1 MSTSCFR
8 IALLTASLA
17 LAAAAAHAS
26 SFQQQVAADPR
37 GEVDVSNI
45 AGSIVVS
52 GWDQSTVAVTADLPG
67 DTRRVKLTSGHG
79 RTSVCV
85 RYDQGCDSM
94 GFFGDKTPVRLEV
107 HVPRGSELEVSGV
120 SADIRSRGI
129 TGRQHLHTVSGD
141 IQAALGAGDDDANS
155 VSGNITLE
163 GSGEDGA
170 LHVSSVSGDLS
181 VRNVA
186 GELEAR
192 TVNGRLTAELSS
204 ARLARL
210 NTTSGNIDLDAR
222 LASGGTIET
231 ETVSGDEKIRA
242 SAPAGYSYELKT
254 FSGDIEDCFGEQPD
268 KNHYGPGSRLN
279 GTRGG
284 GDGHIRVKSLSGGIS
299 LCDRSGGGF

>member
-1 MSTSCFR
+1 MSTSYLR
-8 IALLTASLA
+8 IPIMAAALA
-17 LAAAAAHAS
+17 LAAAAHAG
-26 SFQQQVAADPR
+26 SFERQVAADPR

-52 GWDQSTVAVTADLPG
+52 GWDQSTVSVTADLPG
-67 DTRRVKLTSGHG
+67 DTQRVKVTSGNG

-85 RYDQGCDSM
+85 RYSQGCDSM
-94 GFFGDKTPVRLEV
+94 GFFGARTPVHLEV
-107 HVPRGSELEVSGV
+107 HVPRGSELDISGV
-120 SADIRSRGI
+120 SADITSQGV
-129 TGRQHLHTVSGD
+129 TGSQHLHTVSGD
-141 IQAALGAGDDDANS
+141 IQAALGAGNDDANS
-155 VSGNITLE
+155 VSGNITLN

-192 TVNGRLTAELSS
+192 TVNGKLTAELSP

-210 NTTSGNIDLDAR
+210 NTTSGNIDLNAR
-222 LASGGTIET
+222 LTSGGTIEA

-242 SAPAGYSYELKT
+242 SAPAGYSYEARS

-268 KNHYGPGSRLN
+268 KNHYGPGSRLD

-284 GDGHIRVKSLSGGIS
+284 GDGHVRIKSLSGDIS
-299 LCDRSGGGF
+299 LCDRTGRF